1 MTELTRLRAQIEAF
15 APYNEQEEADRRQ
28 MLADMDCFSD
38 LLTRENATAHFTA
51 SCWIVNPDRTKV
63 LMAYHNLYQSWA
75 WLGGHADGEADLLSV
90 ALREANEESGVL
102 AAPVSPDIFSLEILH
117 VAPHVKRG
125 KFVCAHL
132 HLNATYLLEA
142 DDKSP
147 IRCKPDENSA
157 VRWLSVQDVLSSVS
171 EPAMR
176 PVYQKL
182 MEKGV
187 IEVAPLAYMRGRTLN
202 NAFIILDEAQN
213 TTREQMKMF
222 LTRLGENSIMVVTGD
237 LTQIDLPEGK
247 KSGLKNA
254 VTVLKDVKDIAIRF
268 LSEKDVVRHPLVQEI
283 VKAYERAE
291 KRQGV

>member
-1 MTELTRLRAQIEAF
+1 MGLRDDILAF
-15 APYNEQEEADRRQ
+15 RPYNEQEETEKRL
-28 MLADMDCFSD
+28 MLQYMDTFPD
-38 LLTRENATAHFTA
+38 LLTRENEMAHFTA
-51 SCWIVNPDRTKV
+51 SCWIVNPARTHA
-63 LMAYHNLYQSWA
+63 LMAFHNLYQSWA

-182 MEKGV
+182 MEK
-187 IEVAPLAYMRGRTLN
+187 AA
-202 NAFIILDEAQN
+202 
-213 TTREQMKMF
+213 
-222 LTRLGENSIMVVTGD
+222 
-237 LTQIDLPEGK
+237 
-247 KSGLKNA
+247 
-254 VTVLKDVKDIAIRF
+254 
-268 LSEKDVVRHPLVQEI
+268 
-283 VKAYERAE
+283 
-291 KRQGV
+291 RQT